1 MSDNDIMIM
10 QQRIDQGIAL
20 AQQRLVERSR
30 LFHST
35 LVVCREG
42 HIVELLPEEL

>member
-1 MSDNDIMIM
+1 MNDKDIQIM

-20 AQQRLVERSR
+20 AQQRLVERSK

-35 LVVCREG
+35 LVISRNGNV
-42 HIVELLPEEL
+42 VELFPEDL

>member
-1 MSDNDIMIM
+1 MSDREILEM
-10 QQRIDQGIAL
+10 QQRIDRGIIL

-35 LVVCREG
+35 LVVTRGG
-42 HIVELLPEEL
+42 HVVELLPDDL

>member
-1 MSDNDIMIM
+1 MSDKDISIM
-10 QQRIDQGIAL
+10 QQRIDQGILL

-35 LVVCREG
+35 LIVCREG
-42 HIVELLPEEL
+42 QVVELLPEEL